1 MRYLV
6 TICLFIFCCH
16 KLTAQNNNAV
26 LDSLLRLLPTQ
37 KEDSNHVNLLN
48 ELMYQY
54 ASNDTK
60 KSFEYVNKA
69 MEIAQKIKW
78 EKGIATSAR
87 YKATLYLETGSLDKA
102 LPLFQQ
108 SLAFSKKNNDISGQ
122 VIILYNLGTIFQH
135 QSDFVNALENI
146 FQGIKLAEEH
156 QEKGLTAQG
165 KYNASVIFAQQND
178 FVKSREYAQEAL
190 KVSKELNDL
199 YYPGYILEII
209 GYSYVKEQKTKEA
222 VNYYLQAL
230 DYFDSSNSEMGKAK
244 IYGHLVE
251 CYPDNPAQQL
261 HYINLADK
269 IWERLAAENT
279 YTMGNTGNRGII
291 YYQLYKHDSLY
302 TALPDSLKPDRGTL
316 FRQSKILLQK
326 AIADGEKMNLRDLLV
341 QFYKFYADILNDLK
355 DYKGSLTYYKK
366 FVTLHDSLFSQEN
379 KNKLAGIE
387 SRRELELKDKQLQ
400 INKLELNKKRTE
412 RIGLITGM
420 VALVIIGTLLFYQS
434 RNRKKN
440 NDTLLQLNNELNEAN
455 QLKAK
460 FFAILSHDLR
470 SPVASLISY
479 LQLQDEAPEE
489 MDTAT
494 SQAYKRNI
502 QQTAAAL
509 LNNMEALLIWSKGQ
523 MENFKPYKQ
532 QVMVSSLFHYL
543 DSYFQNKDVTFH
555 FVDGKDTSLYTD
567 INYMQTIMYNLTANA
582 VKAAA
587 HSASPKVVWQVEIK
601 DNKTILS
608 ISDNGK
614 GMTAAQQQVLFSND
628 SYNNHKTGFGLHI
641 IRDLAKSID
650 CTISVNS
657 EAGKGT
663 VFMLEV

>member
-1 MRYLV
+1 M
-6 TICLFIFCCH
+6 ICCT
-16 KLTAQNNNAV
+16 KLGAQTNNAE
-26 LDSLLRLLPTQ
+26 LDSLLRLLPLQ
-37 KEDSNHVNLLN
+37 KEDSNHVTLLN

-102 LPLFQQ
+102 LPLFRQ
-108 SLAFSKKNNDISGQ
+108 SLAFSKKSNDYSSQ
-122 VIILYNLGTIFQH
+122 VIILYNLGTIHQH

-156 QEKGLTAQG
+156 QEKGLAAQG

-178 FVKSREYAQEAL
+178 FIKAREYALEAL

-222 VNYYLQAL
+222 VSYYLQAL

-261 HYINLADK
+261 HYIDLADK

-291 YYQLYKHDSLY
+291 YYQLYKYDSLY
-302 TALPDSLKPDRGTL
+302 TALPDSLKLNRDIL
-316 FRQSKILLQK
+316 FQQSKILLQK

-355 DYKGSLTYYKK
+355 DYQGSLTYYKK
-366 FVTLHDSLFSQEN
+366 FVMLHDSLFSQEN

-387 SRRELELKDKQLQ
+387 SRRALELKDKQLQ
-400 INKLELNKKRTE
+400 INKLELHKKRTE
-412 RIGLITGM
+412 RIGLITGI
-420 VALVIIGTLLFYQS
+420 VALVLIGALLFYQS
-434 RNRKKN
+434 HNRKKN
-440 NDTLLQLNNELNEAN
+440 NDALQQLNKELDEAN
-455 QLKAK
+455 KLKAK

-479 LQLQDEAPEE
+479 LQLQEE
-489 MDTAT
+489 EPGTVDSDMAKQYTEKMTQTAT
-494 SQAYKRNI
+494 N
-502 QQTAAAL
+502 L
-509 LNNMEALLIWSKGQ
+509 LNNMESLLLWSKGQ
-523 MENFKPYKQ
+523 MQQFKP
-532 QVMVSSLFHYL
+532 QVQPVKVNDLFLYINSFFDNHTVQLTFNDPQNIVLDTDLNYL
-543 DSYFQNKDVTFH
+543 
-555 FVDGKDTSLYTD
+555 
-567 INYMQTIMYNLTANA
+567 QTIMYNLTANA
-582 VKAAA
+582 VKALRQRP
-587 HSASPKVVWQVEIK
+587 SPAIQWEARLQEGLVQ
-601 DNKTILS
+601 LS
-608 ISDNGK
+608 ITDNGP
-614 GMTAAQQQVLFSND
+614 GITESQQQALFGND
-628 SYNNHKTGFGLHI
+628 NYANEKTGFGLHI
-641 IRDLAKSID
+641 IRDLA
-650 CTISVNS
+650 
-657 EAGKGT
+657 EAIQCKIKVSGSPGNGT
-663 VFMLEV
+663 VFTLELPQKPKQVG

>member
-1 MRYLV
+1 MRSLV
-6 TICLFIFCCH
+6 TICLFILCFH

-26 LDSLLRLLPTQ
+26 LDSLLRLLPAQ
-37 KEDSNHVNLLN
+37 KEDSNHINLLN

-54 ASNDTK
+54 MTFDTK
-60 KSFEYVNKA
+60 KSLEYVNQA
-69 MEIAQKIKW
+69 LALSEKIKW
-78 EKGIATSAR
+78 EQGIATSSR
-87 YKATLYLETGSLDKA
+87 YKATLFLETGKLDEA
-102 LPLFQQ
+102 LPLYERA
-108 SLAFSKKNNDISGQ
+108 LVISKKNGDYLGEVMIN
-122 VIILYNLGTIFQH
+122 YNMGTLLQH
-135 QSDFVNALENI
+135 KSDFVKASEYY
-146 FQGIKLAEEH
+146 FKGIKLAEE
-156 QEKGLTAQG
+156 KKDKSLVAPG
-165 KYNASVIFAQQND
+165 KYYVSVIFAQQND
-178 FVKSREYAQEAL
+178 FEKARKYAFESL
-190 KVSKELNDL
+190 KVCEELDDI
-199 YYPGYILEII
+199 YYPGPILETI
-209 GYSYVKEQKTKEA
+209 GYTYVKEQKRKEA
-222 VNYYLQAL
+222 TDYYLKSLA
-230 DYFDSSNSEMGKAK
+230 YYDSSNSEMGKAK
-244 IYGHLVE
+244 IYGQLVE
-251 CYPDNPAQQL
+251 CSGDDPARQL
-261 HYINLADK
+261 HYIQQADA
-269 IWERLAAENT
+269 IWKKLEIENT
-279 YTMGNTGNRGII
+279 YTVNNTGNRGVI
-291 YYQLYKHDSLY
+291 YYQLYKNDSLY
-302 TALPDSLKPDRGTL
+302 QALPDSLKLPRATL
-316 FRQSKILLQK
+316 LQQSKILLRE
-326 AIADGEKMNLRDLLV
+326 AITDCEQMNMGDLLV
-341 QFYKFYADILNDLK
+341 QFYKFYADILADTK
-355 DYKGSLTYYKK
+355 DYQGSLEYYKK
-366 FVTLHDSLFSQEN
+366 SVKLQDSLFSQES

-387 SRRELELKDKQLQ
+387 SQRALELKDKQLL
-400 INKLELNKKRTE
+400 INKLEINKKRTE
-412 RIGLITGM
+412 RIGLIVGI

-455 QLKAK
+455 KLKAK

-489 MDTAT
+489 MDAAT
-494 SQAYKRNI
+494 SQAYKKNI

-587 HSASPKVVWQVEIK
+587 HSANPQVVWQVEIK
-601 DNKTILS
+601 NHKTILS
-608 ISDNGK
+608 ISDNGP

-657 EAGKGT
+657 ETGKGT